1 MRLSNVKRDE
11 KTNAIISVDNS
22 SLSAYK
28 AARNREN
35 QINSV
40 VNDVENLKKVVDG
53 NSEDLKEIKN
63 LLKALLNGN

>member
-1 MRLSNVKRDE
+1 MRLTNVKRDE

-28 AARNREN
+28 AARNRET

-40 VNDVENLKKVVDG
+40 INDVENLKKVVDG

-63 LLKALLNGN
+63 LLKALVNGN